1 MARSWARPG
10 VPPAQGAAPP
20 AGRPAGARSFF
31 CFVLFFRRHESVG
44 PARSGAS
51 NFLEILEI
59 SQFFGNR
66 FWPFSGLFRPPP
78 GPGRSQ
84 DVAMIHG
91 YVLASPRPRGRPKKG
106 RKRPKTISKKI
117 QNFTGNFQNPYFSFP
132 RLWFPHLRFSEL
144 SRSTSHTG
152 ESAGPC
158 PMGHACLDGPWIS
171 KGFTWFTAIVNSLTN
186 PL

>member
-1 MARSWARPG
+1 MRLRAWVLVFDDQGFLGMPG
-10 VPPAQGAAPP
+10 QAAY
-20 AGRPAGARSFF
+20 
-31 CFVLFFRRHESVG
+31 RRHESVG

-117 QNFTGNFQNPYFSFP
+117 QNFTENFQNPYFSFP
-132 RLWFPHLRFSEL
+132 RLWFPHLRFSEDFSGNRFWSFL
-144 SRSTSHTG
+144 GLFRPTP
-152 ESAGPC
+152 GP
-158 PMGHACLDGPWIS
+158 GARRKLFLEKRKWGNHKRGNE
-171 KGFTWFTAIVNSLTN
+171 K
-186 PL
+186 